1 MTTMETRAI
10 VRGVRLS
17 ADKGR
22 LVADMIR
29 GKKVDQAINILTFTP
44 KKAAFL
50 IGKTLRSA
58 IANAE
63 HNHEMDAEDLVVVS
77 AVATDG
83 PALKRIMPRAR
94 GSAAPIK
101 KRMCH
106 ITVIVAA
113 KTAVSAPTSAT
124 VSCAAGASEKSD
136 ALRAIMYTPAVTIV
150 AAWISAET
158 GVGPAIASGSQT

>member
-1 MTTMETRAI
+1 MQVKSVLKYARMSAQKAREVTRAI
-10 VRGVRLS
+10 TGMPVSQALS
-17 ADKGR
+17 VLD
-22 LVADMIR
+22 
-29 GKKVDQAINILTFTP
+29 FTP
-44 KKAAFL
+44 KKSAFL

-63 HNHEMDAEDLVVVS
+63 NNHELDTETLVVKS

-106 ITVIVAA
+106 ITVIVAPKEEPA
-113 KTAVSAPTSAT
+113 AAPEAQ
-124 VSCAAGASEKSD
+124 AAGEK
-136 ALRAIMYTPAVTIV
+136 PAAKK
-150 AAWISAET
+150 AAKKKAPAKDGEAKPKKAAAKKKAE
-158 GVGPAIASGSQT
+158 

>member
-1 MTTMETRAI
+1 MQVKSVYKYVRMSAQKAREVTRAI
-10 VRGVRLS
+10 TGMPVSQALS
-17 ADKGR
+17 VLD
-22 LVADMIR
+22 
-29 GKKVDQAINILTFTP
+29 FTP

-63 HNHEMDAEDLVVVS
+63 HNHEMDTDELIVLS

-106 ITVIVAA
+106 ITVIVAPKKTEEAAEAPAAVEVTEGKPAA
-113 KTAVSAPTSAT
+113 KRAATKKPAAKKAPAKK
-124 VSCAAGASEKSD
+124 AAAKKKED
-136 ALRAIMYTPAVTIV
+136 
-150 AAWISAET
+150 
-158 GVGPAIASGSQT
+158 

>member
-1 MTTMETRAI
+1 MQVKSVYKYARMSAQKAREVTRAI
-10 VRGVRLS
+10 TGMPVSQALS
-17 ADKGR
+17 VLD
-22 LVADMIR
+22 
-29 GKKVDQAINILTFTP
+29 FTP

-63 HNHEMDAEDLVVVS
+63 NNHELDTEGLIVKS

-106 ITVIVAA
+106 ITVIVAP
-113 KTAVSAPTSAT
+113 KEEPTAADEAPAS
-124 VSCAAGASEKSD
+124 AGAEKKAPAKKPAANKAAARKSD
-136 ALRAIMYTPAVTIV
+136 GAPKAKKAP
-150 AAWISAET
+150 SKKKEE
-158 GVGPAIASGSQT
+158 

>member
-1 MTTMETRAI
+1 MQVKSVYKYVRMSAQKAREVTRAI
-10 VRGVRLS
+10 TGMPVSQALS
-17 ADKGR
+17 VLD
-22 LVADMIR
+22 
-29 GKKVDQAINILTFTP
+29 FTP
-44 KKAAFL
+44 KKSAFL

-63 HNHEMDAEDLVVVS
+63 NNHEMDTENLIVQS

-106 ITVIVAA
+106 ITVIVAPKEVAPA
-113 KTAVSAPTSAT
+113 KEDAPGAEEKAPAKK
-124 VSCAAGASEKSD
+124 AAKKEPTKK
-136 ALRAIMYTPAVTIV
+136 
-150 AAWISAET
+150 AASAEKPKK
-158 GVGPAIASGSQT
+158 PASKKKEE

>member
-1 MTTMETRAI
+1 MQVKSVYKYVRMSAQKAREVTRAI
-10 VRGVRLS
+10 TGMPVSQALS
-17 ADKGR
+17 VLD
-22 LVADMIR
+22 
-29 GKKVDQAINILTFTP
+29 FTP

-63 HNHEMDAEDLVVVS
+63 NNHELDTEDLIVFS

-106 ITVIVAA
+106 ITVIVAPKKIETAAEGEAPAADGKPAA
-113 KTAVSAPTSAT
+113 KKAAKKAPAKKAASAAKPKK
-124 VSCAAGASEKSD
+124 AAARKKKE
-136 ALRAIMYTPAVTIV
+136 
-150 AAWISAET
+150 E
-158 GVGPAIASGSQT
+158 